1 MVSSFT
7 KLVLMPAIVVI
18 KKAVA
23 PTEVRLTIANSM
35 TNIFNGV
42 FAQYGEVS
50 QSRREVSVGG
60 K

>member
-1 MVSSFT
+1 
-7 KLVLMPAIVVI
+7 MPAIVVI

-60 K
+60 E